1 MKVKSSF
8 RRCKR
13 QGVAARETLL
23 ARRWIRRGALHPMRL
38 TLHLSVLFA
47 WRCICRTWHRPRRI
61 PRKANTVPIAEGQK
75 LALLR

>member
-23 ARRWIRRGALHPMRL
+23 ARRWIRRGALCPMHL
-38 TLHLSVLFA
+38 TQHLNVLFA
-47 WRCICRTWHRPRRI
+47 WRCICRTLPRLRRN
-61 PRKANTVPIAEGQK
+61 PKEANMAPIAGGQR